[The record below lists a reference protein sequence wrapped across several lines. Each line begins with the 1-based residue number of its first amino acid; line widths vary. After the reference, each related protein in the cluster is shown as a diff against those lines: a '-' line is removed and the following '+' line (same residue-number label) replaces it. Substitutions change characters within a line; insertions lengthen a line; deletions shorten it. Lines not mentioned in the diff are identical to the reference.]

1 MLEALRARA
10 RRLRM
15 KTIKPF
21 GRGRGGAPVRL
32 HFCDANP
39 QVAAALAGRFRD
51 VDTAEVLVG
60 DLLDLRCDALL
71 SPANSFGDM
80 GGGLDKRIDDFHGGA
95 AQREV
100 TRRIAERR
108 HGELPVGSAEILAMP
123 SRRFPWLVV
132 APTMRVPGRV
142 DRTLNAYL
150 AFRAALIAVLEHDPG
165 DGARISGLACSGLG
179 TGVGG
184 MSGEDAAAQMRAA
197 YDMIIERRWRRLVHP
212 MQAPFAVSDQYPG
225 PAGEI

>member
-21 GRGRGGAPVRL
+21 GRGRATAPHRL
-32 HFCDANP
+32 QLCDANP
-39 QVAAALAGRFRD
+39 EVAAALGRRFRD
-51 VDTAEVLVG
+51 VDAAEVLVG
-60 DLLDLRCDALL
+60 DLLDLHCDALL

-100 TRRIAERR
+100 MRRIAERR

-123 SRRFPWLVV
+123 SRRLPWLVV

-142 DRTLNAYL
+142 DGTLNAYL

-165 DGARISGLACSGLG
+165 EGPRISGLASSGLG

-184 MSGEDAAAQMRAA
+184 MSGDEAAGQMRAA
-197 YDMIIERRWRRLVHP
+197 FDMIVLQGWRRLVHP
-212 MQAPFAVSDQYPG
+212 MQAPFALSGQYPG
-225 PAGEI
+225 PVGEI